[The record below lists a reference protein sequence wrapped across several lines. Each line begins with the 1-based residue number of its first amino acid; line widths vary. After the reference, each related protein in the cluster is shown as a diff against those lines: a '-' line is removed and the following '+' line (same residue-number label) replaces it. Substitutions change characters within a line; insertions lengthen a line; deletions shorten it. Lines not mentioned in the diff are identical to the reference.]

1 MPNPIVQKYVDYR
14 ILLHSVMWLTR
25 NLGPFAKQLG
35 LFCFLAYTLTFAV
48 KGDCQV
54 NQEDGWLIL
63 LLINGMGS
71 QQFYLYLN
79 LLSVWR
85 RILESEMDQIC
96 EYILFAPEL
105 YKYTCTLKIQAIQ
118 AL

>member
-54 NQEDGWLIL
+54 NQEDRWLIL

-85 RILESEMDQIC
+85 YSLESELDQIY
-96 EYILFAPEL
+96 EYILFVPEP
-105 YKYTCTLKIQAIQ
+105 YKYTRTPKTQAVR